1 MHTLQSLY
9 NSMRIFNK
17 KTNTPKWREEKTR
30 AVPVAKEILDVVVTH
45 ENKIDWEK
53 PRERKIDPPTT
64 TTLYRSDL
72 LFLDGG
78 VDI

>member
-1 MHTLQSLY
+1 M
-9 NSMRIFNK
+9 
-17 KTNTPKWREEKTR
+17 EGGKTR

-78 VDI
+78 SRYIKRKFFLFCCKKGLINTAIII